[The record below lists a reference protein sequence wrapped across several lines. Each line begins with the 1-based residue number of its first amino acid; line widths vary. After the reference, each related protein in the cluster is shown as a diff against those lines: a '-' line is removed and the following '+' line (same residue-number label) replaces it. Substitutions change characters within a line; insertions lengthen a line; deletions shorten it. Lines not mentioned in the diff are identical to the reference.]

1 MLLLPGRPQGR
12 VPRASGTLV
21 LGEGAGWAL
30 AAPVLQ
36 RVVWQGLLQEGL
48 VQEGLLQE
56 GLLQEVLL
64 RQGLVRQEL
73 WPG

>member
-1 MLLLPGRPQGR
+1 
-12 VPRASGTLV
+12 VPRAPGTLV
-21 LGEGAGWAL
+21 LGQGAGWAL

-48 VQEGLLQE
+48 LQE
-56 GLLQEVLL
+56 GLL
-64 RQGLVRQEL
+64 RQGLLRREL